1 MVHYWCRKFS
11 IIIKLIPWFGNRDRQ
26 LGDWKVIGLKGKWI
40 KQTLCWFLVFVV
52 LFSAASLIRKKI
64 EQNRPWENP
73 YSDVTDSLWSY
84 GNIKALN
91 QAGVL
96 PSWETLEPA
105 EDETRGKL
113 VLYLYNMDQA
123 VFPEKKKKKEEET

>member
-1 MVHYWCRKFS
+1 M
-11 IIIKLIPWFGNRDRQ
+11 
-26 LGDWKVIGLKGKWI
+26 IGLKGKWI

-96 PSWETLEPA
+96 PSWEIGRASCRE
-105 EDETRGKL
+105 R
-113 VLYLYNMDQA
+113 V
-123 VFPEKKKKKEEET
+123 